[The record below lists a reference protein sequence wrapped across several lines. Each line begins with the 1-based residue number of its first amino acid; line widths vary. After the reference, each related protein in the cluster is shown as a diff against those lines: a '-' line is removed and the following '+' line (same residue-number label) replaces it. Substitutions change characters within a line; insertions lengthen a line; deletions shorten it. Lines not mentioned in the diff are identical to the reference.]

1 MTEWTDRQT
10 DRQTWMNALLP
21 RLTSVGVIT
30 VCHDSNR
37 HQQSMERI
45 LEVNAHLVDDPTTV
59 VSPDRFKTGQ
69 GHCRACRKTWSLTD
83 VCSCGET
90 QTMSHIV
97 KSCQAEHGLSQLHS
111 ADNAATPRPGVGFNS
126 IHKVTKWPVAD
137 TYQIQRG
144 SVDVC
149 AETVTAPRQN
159 TAHSHQQSVV
169 VAALDQTPPVT
180 SLSLQTPG
188 TVQELQL
195 FYCAQ

>member
-1 MTEWTDRQT
+1 MDE
-10 DRQTWMNALLP
+10 
-21 RLTSVGVIT
+21 RLTPAIDISG
-30 VCHDSNR
+30 SNYSPTDINSQWR
-37 HQQSMERI
+37 ESWKSMRTWWTIPQQ
-45 LEVNAHLVDDPTTV
+45 
-59 VSPDRFKTGQ
+59 
-69 GHCRACRKTWSLTD
+69 WSLLTVSKLVKGTAGPVERLGASLTCALVVRPKRCPTSSNPAKLNM
-83 VCSCGET
+83 VC
-90 QTMSHIV
+90 
-97 KSCQAEHGLSQLHS
+97 LSFTLLIMLLHQ
-111 ADNAATPRPGVGFNS
+111 PGVGFNS